1 VKGAT
6 PLEVV
11 LDGASEHRVTVS
23 LEGYG
28 SKDLV
33 VAAGQSPSDLRIKLE
48 SSGPTGGVGI
58 TSAYPVDVLW
68 KGRVLSRAQA
78 QARVTVPAGRQ
89 VVTLVSATYFLRS
102 DVAVTVPAGG
112 EVLVEAPALGKLN
125 VRASPDNCQ
134 VFVEGTFVDYP
145 PILDR
150 PVAAGPRV
158 VSFKWPDGAKSQE
171 TVEVP
176 RGGSAFVTG
185 RKE

>member
-1 VKGAT
+1 
-6 PLEVV
+6 
-11 LDGASEHRVTVS
+11 VTVS

-33 VAAGQSPSDLRIKLE
+33 VAAGQSPSQLRIKLE
-48 SSGPTGGVGI
+48 AAGPTGAVGVV
-58 TSAYPVDVLW
+58 SAYPVDVLW
-68 KGRVLSRAQA
+68 KGRVLARGQA
-78 QARVTVPAGRQ
+78 QARITVPAGRQ
-89 VVTLVSATYFLRS
+89 TLTLVSSTYFLRT
-102 DVAVTVPAGG
+102 DVAVNVPAGG
-112 EVLVEAPALGKLN
+112 EARVEAPGLGKLN

-150 PVAAGPRV
+150 PVAAGSRL
-158 VSFKWPDGAKSQE
+158 VSFKWPDGAKSEE

-176 RGGSAFVTG
+176 RGGVAFVTG